1 MWDVNYLDPQ
11 VLFPSITG
19 SKGIPTCW
27 MPPRNW
33 CDVMERILGARP
45 NSTLLPNHTAL
56 VPHRCTQGHGFFFTD
71 DVKIEWDNQYKST
84 YRAWYMAFSDG
95 AKNNDL
101 FWIWKQESVKMSFI
115 LAVPS
120 PCSIFAAHLTSVIIA
135 YIRLLT
141 EQTS

>member
-1 MWDVNYLDPQ
+1 
-11 VLFPSITG
+11 
-19 SKGIPTCW
+19 
-27 MPPRNW
+27 
-33 CDVMERILGARP
+33 
-45 NSTLLPNHTAL
+45 
-56 VPHRCTQGHGFFFTD
+56 
-71 DVKIEWDNQYKST
+71 
-84 YRAWYMAFSDG
+84 MAFSDG

-120 PCSIFAAHLTSVIIA
+120 PCCIFAAHLTSVITA